1 MIQLQSI
8 YKQYG
13 SKVLFENAEAR
24 ISARSRL
31 ALVGPNGAG
40 KSTLIRMILSQEN
53 PDSGLVSKSKNLV
66 IGYLAQEIPKSRG
79 SSVLDEVMRL
89 NGRREELASAKDEIE
104 QAFELNQQSNTEALE
119 RYGRILEEIELLDE
133 SRLEAR
139 AKEVLMG
146 MGFKISD
153 FSRPLHELSGGWLM
167 RVALSRILVMEPD
180 LLILDEPT
188 NHLDLES
195 LLWLE
200 EFLLFFH
207 GAMLLVSHDTAFLN
221 RMVTEVIEIDQ
232 RKLIS
237 YRGNFDAYVQQKAE
251 RLKVQRA
258 QYEGQQ
264 TKIAELEH
272 FISRF
277 GAKATKARQAQSRI
291 KQLEKMERIELEG
304 KKATV
309 KFHFPPAP
317 HSGREVVTVRNAE
330 VRYDSLLVFQ
340 NLNWVLTKGSR
351 IAIVGVNGAGKS
363 TLLKLLSRQIEPSSG
378 DIKWG
383 HEVKIG
389 YYAQHQVD
397 SLNLDS
403 TVLAELERVAP
414 HLPTSQIRSIAGA
427 FLFQGEAVEKK
438 CSVLSGGE
446 KARVA
451 LAKILL
457 SPVNF
462 LLLDEPTNHLDVDSR
477 EVLLEALQ
485 DFEGTL
491 CLVSHDRSFVSPLVD
506 TVLEIEPPKS
516 DHLGA
521 RVHALV
527 EDYESYLARKVRET
541 SNKACHSPLHS
552 AELKSQ
558 KNTKIETLKRE
569 GPSNNQRKAWL
580 KEREQI
586 EIDISALEKAQSDIH
601 TQLADQ
607 KTYNDGEKI
616 LKLVGLQT
624 EIQKDLATKM
634 ARWEELCHFIDH

>member
-8 YKQYG
+8 HKQYG
-13 SKVLFENAEAR
+13 PKVLFENAEANLT
-24 ISARSRL
+24 ARSRL

-40 KSTLIRMILSQEN
+40 KSTLIRMILSQED
-53 PDSGLVSKSKNLV
+53 PDSGSISKSKNLV
-66 IGYLAQEIPKSRG
+66 IGYLAQEIPTSRG
-79 SSVLDEVMRL
+79 CSVLDEVMRL
-89 NGRREELASAKDEIE
+89 DGRREELLRAKQEME
-104 QAFELNQQSNTEALE
+104 QSFELGQQSDPEALE
-119 RYGRILEEIELLDE
+119 RYGRILEEFELLDE

-146 MGFKISD
+146 MGFQISD
-153 FSRPLHELSGGWLM
+153 FTRPLNELSGGWLM

-200 EFLLFFH
+200 EFLGSFH

-221 RMVTEVIEIDQ
+221 RMVTEVIEINQ
-232 RKLIS
+232 RKLIL
-237 YRGNFDAYVQQKAE
+237 YRGNFDAYLQQKAE
-251 RLKVQRA
+251 RLKLQQA

-264 TKIAELEH
+264 AKIAELEH

-277 GAKATKARQAQSRI
+277 GAKATKARQAQSRV
-291 KQLEKMERIELEG
+291 KQLDKMERIELEE

-309 KFHFPPAP
+309 RFRFPPAP
-317 HSGREVVTVRNAE
+317 HSGREIVTVKNAE
-330 VRYDSLLVFQ
+330 FRYGPLPIFQ
-340 NLNWVLTKGSR
+340 NLNWTLTKGSR

-378 DIKWG
+378 EIKWG

-389 YYAQHQVD
+389 YYAQHQAD

-403 TVLAELERVAP
+403 TVLAELERIAP
-414 HLPTSQIRSIAGA
+414 HLPTSQVRSIAGA
-427 FLFQGEAVEKK
+427 FLFQGDAVEKK

-485 DFEGTL
+485 NFEGTL
-491 CLVSHDRSFVSPLVD
+491 CLVSHDRSFVSSLVN
-506 TVLEIEPPKS
+506 TVLEIEPPQRG
-516 DHLGA
+516 HFGA

-527 EDYESYLARKVRET
+527 EDYAGYLARKVRET
-541 SNKACHSPLHS
+541 SEAAFSYPFHLPEK
-552 AELKSQ
+552 KGQ
-558 KNTKIETLKRE
+558 KNEKIKAPKRA
-569 GPSNNQRKAWL
+569 GPSNNQMKAWVQ
-580 KEREQI
+580 EREQI
-586 EIDISALEKAQSDIH
+586 EVDISALEKTQFDIH

-616 LKLVGLQT
+616 LKLVELQT
-624 EIQKDLATKM
+624 EIQKNLSTKM
-634 ARWEELCHFIDH
+634 ARWEQLCHFIDQ